1 MSFDEAALP
10 ALQKVPTG
18 IKGFDEITYG
28 GLPAGRPTLVAG
40 SAGSGKTLFGLEFL
54 VSGATQYHENG
65 VFMCFEETEDELA
78 VNVSSLGLNLR
89 QLVKDRKLAIDFVSI
104 QRSEIEETG
113 EYDLEAIFVR
123 LNYAISQVGAKR
135 VVLDTIEFLFGAL
148 KDTTIIRAEL
158 NRLFRWLKEKKVTA
172 IITAEKGV
180 STLTRHGLEEYV
192 SDCVV
197 FLDHRV
203 DNQISTRR
211 LRVVKYR
218 GSAHGTNEYPFL
230 IDQTG
235 FSVLPATTLNLDY
248 PTSSERISTGI
259 PKLDEMLGGRGFF
272 RGSCVL
278 ASGTAGTGKTS
289 LGASFVAAACGR
301 GEKAL
306 MFCLEETPEQLLR
319 NMRSIGLELHPYRE
333 SGLLKIVPSRPS
345 LFGLERHLV
354 SIHKHTDEFEP
365 SVLVIDPV
373 TSLLI
378 SGGVLDVHM
387 MLLRLLDLLKE
398 KHITIL
404 LLALSR
410 SAEDIGD
417 SEVGISSLIDTWI
430 QLQSVQNSGER
441 NRTMQILKSR
451 GMNHSNRIRELMI
464 TPQGIDLVDVYFGP
478 NGILTGSARMMQQA
492 QDRLRQNWSNA

>member
-1 MSFDEAALP
+1 
-10 ALQKVPTG
+10 
-18 IKGFDEITYG
+18 
-28 GLPAGRPTLVAG
+28 
-40 SAGSGKTLFGLEFL
+40 
-54 VSGATQYHENG
+54 
-65 VFMCFEETEDELA
+65 
-78 VNVSSLGLNLR
+78 
-89 QLVKDRKLAIDFVSI
+89 
-104 QRSEIEETG
+104 
-113 EYDLEAIFVR
+113 
-123 LNYAISQVGAKR
+123 
-135 VVLDTIEFLFGAL
+135 
-148 KDTTIIRAEL
+148 
-158 NRLFRWLKEKKVTA
+158 
-172 IITAEKGV
+172 
-180 STLTRHGLEEYV
+180 
-192 SDCVV
+192 
-197 FLDHRV
+197 
-203 DNQISTRR
+203 
-211 LRVVKYR
+211 
-218 GSAHGTNEYPFL
+218 
-230 IDQTG
+230 
-235 FSVLPATTLNLDY
+235 
-248 PTSSERISTGI
+248 
-259 PKLDEMLGGRGFF
+259 
-272 RGSCVL
+272 
-278 ASGTAGTGKTS
+278 
-289 LGASFVAAACGR
+289 
-301 GEKAL
+301 

-319 NMRSIGLELHPYRE
+319 NMRSIGLELHSYRE

>member
-54 VSGATQYHENG
+54 VSGATQYNENG
-65 VFMCFEETEDELA
+65 VFMCFEENEDDLA
-78 VNVSSLGLNLR
+78 INVSSLGFNLR
-89 QLVKDRKLAIDFVSI
+89 QLVKDGKLAIDFVSI

-123 LNYAISQVGAKR
+123 LDYAISQVGAKR

-148 KDTTIIRAEL
+148 KETMLIRAEL
-158 NRLFRWLKEKKVTA
+158 SRLFRWLKEKKVTA

-180 STLTRHGLEEYV
+180 NSFTRHGLEEYV

-197 FLDHRV
+197 FLDHRIE
-203 DNQISTRR
+203 NQISTRR

-248 PTSSERISTGI
+248 PTSSERISSGVA
-259 PKLDEMLGGRGFF
+259 KLDDMLGGKGYF
-272 RGSCVL
+272 RGSCILV
-278 ASGTAGTGKTS
+278 SGSAGTGKTS
-289 LGASFVAAACGR
+289 LGSSLVAAACKR

-319 NMRSIGLELHPYRE
+319 NMRSIGLDLSSYRE

-354 SIHKHTDEFEP
+354 SIHKVTDEFKP
-365 SVLVIDPV
+365 AVLVIDPV

-378 SGGVLDVHM
+378 SGGILDVHM

-398 KHITIL
+398 KQVTIFL
-404 LLALSR
+404 LGLARGPEGIDNS
-410 SAEDIGD
+410 D
-417 SEVGISSLIDTWI
+417 VGISSLIDTWI
-430 QLQSVQNSGER
+430 KLQSVQNVGER
-441 NRTMQILKSR
+441 NRTIQILKSR
-451 GMNHSNRIRELMI
+451 GMDHSNRIRELMI
-464 TPQGIDLVDVYFGP
+464 TAQGIDLVDVYYGP
-478 NGILTGSARMMQQA
+478 NGILTGSARVMQQA
-492 QDRLRQNWSNA
+492 QDRLRRDWSNA

>member
-1 MSFDEAALP
+1 MSSDEAALP

-28 GLPAGRPTLVAG
+28 GLPAGRPTLVTG
-40 SAGSGKTLFGLEFL
+40 SAGSGKTLFGIEFL
-54 VSGATQYHENG
+54 VSGVNQYHENG
-65 VFMCFEETEDELA
+65 VFMCFEETEDDLA
-78 VNVSSLGLNLR
+78 VNVSSLGFNLR
-89 QLVKDRKLAIDFVSI
+89 QLVKDGKLAIDFVSI

-123 LNYAISQVGAKR
+123 LDYAISQVGAKR

-172 IITAEKGV
+172 IITAEKGAN
-180 STLTRHGLEEYV
+180 TLTRHGLEEYV

-203 DNQISTRR
+203 DNQVSTRR

-230 IDQTG
+230 IDQNG
-235 FSVLPATTLNLDY
+235 FSVLPSTTLNLDY
-248 PTSSERISTGI
+248 PASSERIPSGI
-259 PKLDEMLGGRGFF
+259 PKLDQMLGGQGYY
-272 RGSCVL
+272 RGSCILV
-278 ASGTAGTGKTS
+278 SGSAGTGKTS
-289 LGASFVAAACGR
+289 LGSSLVAATCRR
-301 GEKAL
+301 GKKSL
-306 MFCLEETPEQLLR
+306 MFCFEETPEQLLR
-319 NMRSIGLELHPYRE
+319 NMRSIGMELGPYRE

-354 SIHKHTDEFEP
+354 SIHKHTEEFKPE
-365 SVLVIDPV
+365 VLVIDPV
-373 TSLLI
+373 TSFLI
-378 SGGVLDVHM
+378 SGGILDVHM

-404 LLALSR
+404 LLGLARGPGEL
-410 SAEDIGD
+410 D
-417 SEVGISSLIDTWI
+417 SSDVGISSLIDTWI
-430 QLQSVQNSGER
+430 KMQSVESNGER
-441 NRTMQILKSR
+441 NRTIQILKSR
-451 GMNHSNRIRELMI
+451 GMDHSNRIRELLL
-464 TPQGIDLVDVYFGP
+464 TSQGIDLVDVYFGP

-492 QDRLRQNWSNA
+492 QDRLRLDWSNG

>member
-18 IKGFDEITYG
+18 IKGFDEITFG

-54 VSGATQYHENG
+54 VAGATHYNENG
-65 VFMCFEETEDELA
+65 VFMCFEETEDDLA
-78 VNVSSLGLNLR
+78 VNASSLGFNLR
-89 QLVKDRKLAIDFVSI
+89 QLIKDGKLAIDFVSV

-113 EYDLEAIFVR
+113 EYDLEALFVR
-123 LNYAISQVGAKR
+123 LDYAISQVGAKR
-135 VVLDTIEFLFGAL
+135 VVLDTIEVLFSAL
-148 KDTTIIRAEL
+148 EDTTLIRAEL

-172 IITAEKGV
+172 IITAEKGAA
-180 STLTRHGLEEYV
+180 SLTRHGLEEYV

-230 IDQTG
+230 IDQSG

-248 PTSSERISTGI
+248 PTSSERISSGI
-259 PKLDEMLGGRGFF
+259 DKLDEMLGGQGYY
-272 RGSCVL
+272 RGSCILV
-278 ASGTAGTGKTS
+278 SGTAGTGKTS
-289 LGASFVAAACGR
+289 LGSSLVAASCRR

-306 MFCLEETPEQLLR
+306 MLCMEETPEQLLR
-319 NMRSIGLELHPYRE
+319 NMRSIGVELNGYRE

-345 LFGLERHLV
+345 LYGLERHLV
-354 SIHKHTDEFEP
+354 SIHKYTEEFQP
-365 SVLVIDPV
+365 KVLVIDPV

-378 SGGVLDVHM
+378 SGGKYDVHM

-398 KHITIL
+398 KHVTIL
-404 LLALSR
+404 LLALAR
-410 SAEDIGD
+410 GPEDIDD
-417 SEVGISSLIDTWI
+417 SDVGVSSLIDTWI
-430 QLQSVQNSGER
+430 KLQSVQNIGER
-441 NRTMQILKSR
+441 NRTIQILKSR
-451 GMNHSNRIRELMI
+451 GMDHSNRIRELLI
-464 TPQGIDLVDVYFGP
+464 TSKGIDLVDVYFGP

-492 QDRLRQNWSNA
+492 QDELRLNWSHS